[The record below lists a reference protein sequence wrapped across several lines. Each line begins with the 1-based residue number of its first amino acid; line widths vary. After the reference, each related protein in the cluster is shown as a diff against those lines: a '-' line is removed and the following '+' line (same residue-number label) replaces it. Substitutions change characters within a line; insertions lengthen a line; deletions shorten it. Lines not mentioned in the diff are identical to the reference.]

1 LSPLRE
7 VLDSIIFICLTPDP
21 KGGHLKI
28 IELGS
33 PLLGD
38 LGGQLLFGV
47 WSLLKLQAFFAKKIR
62 FLVNV
67 IRNLLATNQKH
78 KT

>member
-1 LSPLRE
+1 MPGFFYALALMK
-7 VLDSIIFICLTPDP
+7 VAINN
-21 KGGHLKI
+21 
-28 IELGS
+28 GS
-33 PLLGD
+33 M
-38 LGGQLLFGV
+38 
-47 WSLLKLQAFFAKKIR
+47 KLQAFFAKKIR